1 MNIGELTVGLK
12 TVNVQGKVTEK
23 SETSE
28 VYSRYGYNVHR
39 VANATL
45 SDTSGS
51 IKLVLWNEQI
61 ELVTV
66 GDTIE
71 IENGYVTQFRGET
84 QLNVGKRHGLL
95 NVLKKQ

>member
-1 MNIGELTVGLK
+1 MKISELRVGLK
-12 TVNVQGKVTEK
+12 NITVQGKVTEK

-39 VANATL
+39 VANAIMT
-45 SDTSGS
+45 DDSGS

-61 ELVTV
+61 ELVSV
-66 GDTIE
+66 GNTIQ

-84 QLNVGKRHGLL
+84 QLNVGKRHGQL
-95 NVLKKQ
+95 NVLK

>member
-1 MNIGELTVGLK
+1 MNIGELKVGMK
-12 TVNVQGKVTEK
+12 DINVKGKLAEK

-45 SDTSGS
+45 SDNTGS

-61 ELVTV
+61 DVMSV

-71 IENGYVTQFRGET
+71 IENGHVTQFRGEI
-84 QLNVGKRHGLL
+84 QLNVGKRHGKL
-95 NVLKKQ
+95 NVIKK

>member
-1 MNIGELTVGLK
+1 MKISELTVGIK
-12 TVNVQGKVTEK
+12 NVTVQGKITEK

-45 SDTSGS
+45 SDSSGS

-61 ELVTV
+61 ELVTA
-66 GDTIE
+66 GDTIQ
-71 IENGYVTQFRGET
+71 IENGYVTQFRGEV
-84 QLNVGKRHGLL
+84 QLNVGKRLGQL
-95 NVLKKQ
+95 NVIK